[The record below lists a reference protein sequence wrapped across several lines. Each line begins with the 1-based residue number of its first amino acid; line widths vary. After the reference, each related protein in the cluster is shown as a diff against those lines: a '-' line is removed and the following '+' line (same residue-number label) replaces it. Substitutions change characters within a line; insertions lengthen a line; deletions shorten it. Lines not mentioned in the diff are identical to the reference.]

1 VIQLDKNAMERYRQE
16 MMRLYGKS
24 TSKNDAVPVNVNF
37 SETRQK
43 ETDISYR
50 KEDEIIQE
58 SFHET
63 QEANQDYPPETV
75 PEDTNI
81 DADINNNTDIDKP
94 FQNTQKE
101 TIRKVSPTS
110 KPKPE
115 KLSIDERYPDPVL
128 DEIMKNP
135 HTKFNNNEYNK
146 RNKYNSLGWI
156 SVDVRT
162 GENSSPIEG
171 ASVIITSIADGNLI
185 FKATGVTDES
195 GQIKK
200 IALPAPS
207 ASLSLDSENLIKPYS
222 IYDISVY
229 ADGFFRERS
238 VDVPVFAG
246 ITSVQQFDMV
256 PLPLY
261 MSENDETI
269 TYYNQEPELQ

>member
-1 VIQLDKNAMERYRQE
+1 MERYRQE
-16 MMRLYGKS
+16 MMKLYGKS

-50 KEDEIIQE
+50 KEDEVIQE

-63 QEANQDYPPETV
+63 QEANQDYPPETT
-75 PEDTNI
+75 PEDT
-81 DADINNNTDIDKP
+81 DIDTDES
-94 FQNTQKE
+94 FQNIPEE
-101 TIRKVSPTS
+101 TVQETPPIPELE
-110 KPKPE
+110 PK

-171 ASVIITSIADGNLI
+171 ASVIITSMADGNLI

-229 ADGFFRERS
+229 ADGFFREKS

-246 ITSVQQFDMV
+246 ITSIQQFDMV

>member
-1 VIQLDKNAMERYRQE
+1 MDKNAMERYRQE
-16 MMRLYGKS
+16 MMKLYGKS

-50 KEDEIIQE
+50 KEDEVIQE
-58 SFHET
+58 SFHEA
-63 QEANQDYPPETV
+63 QEANQDYPPETT
-75 PEDTNI
+75 PEDT
-81 DADINNNTDIDKP
+81 DIDTDES
-94 FQNTQKE
+94 FQNVPEE
-101 TIRKVSPTS
+101 TVQETPPIPELE
-110 KPKPE
+110 PK

-171 ASVIITSIADGNLI
+171 ASVIITSMADGNLI

-229 ADGFFRERS
+229 ADGFFREKS
-238 VDVPVFAG
+238 IDVPVFAG
-246 ITSVQQFDMV
+246 ITSIQQFDMV

>member
-1 VIQLDKNAMERYRQE
+1 MERYRQE

-24 TSKNDAVPVNVNF
+24 TSKNEAVPVNVNF

-43 ETDISYR
+43 ETDVSYR
-50 KEDEIIQE
+50 KEDEIIPE
-58 SFHET
+58 SFHEA
-63 QEANQDYPPETV
+63 QEANQDYPPETI
-75 PEDTNI
+75 PENNNI
-81 DADINNNTDIDKP
+81 DTDIDDNINNNTDTDES
-94 FQNTQKE
+94 FQNIPEQTFQE
-101 TIRKVSPTS
+101 TSFES
-110 KPKPE
+110 ASE

-135 HTKFNNNEYNK
+135 HTKFNNQEYNK

-171 ASVIITSIADGNLI
+171 ASVIITSMADGNLI

-246 ITSVQQFDMV
+246 ITSIQQFDMV